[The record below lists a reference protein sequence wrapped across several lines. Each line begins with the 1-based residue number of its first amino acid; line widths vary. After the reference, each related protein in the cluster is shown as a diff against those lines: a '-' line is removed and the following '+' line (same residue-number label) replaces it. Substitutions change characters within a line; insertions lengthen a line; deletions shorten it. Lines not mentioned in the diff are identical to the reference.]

1 MGKASRCSDLQKGL
15 LSNNQVWE
23 LDRTLLQQHAAPLV
37 EGYTWETGTL
47 LRALD
52 MDEFLPAQAATG
64 AEAKLGGPR
73 VARRIQRSGR
83 SGLPPPPGWAGWPC
97 RSPVRGPRK
106 LGLHNT
112 IWAVR
117 VSAFACCYGYGAMP
131 QAGYQ

>member
-1 MGKASRCSDLQKGL
+1 M
-15 LSNNQVWE
+15 WE

-52 MDEFLPAQAATG
+52 MDELLPAQAATG

-83 SGLPPPPGWAGWPC
+83 SVPRGGQAVLRACSRWLI
-97 RSPVRGPRK
+97 RS
-106 LGLHNT
+106 
-112 IWAVR
+112 
-117 VSAFACCYGYGAMP
+117 
-131 QAGYQ
+131 